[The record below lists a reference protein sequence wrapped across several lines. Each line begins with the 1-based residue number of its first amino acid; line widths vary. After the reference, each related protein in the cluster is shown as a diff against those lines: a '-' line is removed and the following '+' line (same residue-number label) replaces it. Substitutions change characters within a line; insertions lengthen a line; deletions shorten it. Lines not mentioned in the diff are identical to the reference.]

1 MTSNT
6 SSLPEVAR
14 DTALLVDPYDV
25 RQIAQAMW
33 LVLSQPA
40 LAAELRARGL
50 ARAAQFTWERTAE
63 DGRRR
68 SAVGGQQSAVSSQR
82 SAVSGQQSAVSSRR
96 QGD

>member
-1 MTSNT
+1 MDSHEGE
-6 SSLPEVAR
+6 LAADPLR
-14 DTALLVDPYDV
+14 LALT
-25 RQIAQAMW
+25 
-33 LVLSQPA
+33 QPA
-40 LAAELRARGL
+40 LAAALRARGL
-50 ARAAQFTWERTAE
+50 ARAARFTWERTAE

>member
-40 LAAELRARGL
+40 LAAELRAREPGSRGPVHL
-50 ARAAQFTWERTAE
+50 GAHRA
-63 DGRRR
+63 
-68 SAVGGQQSAVSSQR
+68 
-82 SAVSGQQSAVSSRR
+82 
-96 QGD
+96 